1 MNDRIHHV
9 GRRSR
14 YADSCWREV
23 ADVRDYMVFF
33 VLALILAVATVVLA
47 VLAVQS

>member
-1 MNDRIHHV
+1 MNDRIHLV

-14 YADSCWREV
+14 YANTWCGEV
-23 ADVRDYMVFF
+23 ANVRDYMVFF